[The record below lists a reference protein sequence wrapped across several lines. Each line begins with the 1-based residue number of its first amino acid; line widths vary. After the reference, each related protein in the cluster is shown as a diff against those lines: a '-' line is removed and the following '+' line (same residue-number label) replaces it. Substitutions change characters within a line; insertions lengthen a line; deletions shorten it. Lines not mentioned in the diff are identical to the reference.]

1 MHMTSWLYQTYEQTF
16 RVNTSNCL
24 KGRFLTIYVLF
35 YDGLKEVNVNF
46 ALQSFLKHNV
56 LTAD

>member
-24 KGRFLTIYVLF
+24 NETLVTICFLF